1 MELVAS
7 KKHSDGLQSSL
18 VALVSQFGLR
28 SSFGGHVVQVCIR
41 QVCGSSGG

>member
-28 SSFGGHVVQVCIR
+28 SSLGGGHVVCIR
-41 QVCGSSGG
+41 HVCGSSSG

>member
-28 SSFGGHVVQVCIR
+28 SSFGGHVVCIR
-41 QVCGSSGG
+41 HVCGSSGG